1 MSLALATLCHVT
13 AAPTTTASTTIKFEA
28 RLRPF
33 GSGLKRVSNTAN
45 QSSLSGAWGNISAP
59 WPTPRFP
66 APAETAPNPS
76 LNPTVTLTFTP
87 DSTPTPN
94 PNPNPNPNSNSNPNL
109 YPNP

>member
-59 WPTPRFP
+59 WPTPCFP
-66 APAETAPNPS
+66 APAVIVPNPRPGLTS
-76 LNPTVTLTFTP
+76 SPDSSPNANPT
-87 DSTPTPN
+87 PTQP
-94 PNPNPNPNSNSNPNL
+94 
-109 YPNP
+109 

>member
-1 MSLALATLCHVT
+1 MPPMSLALATLCHVT

-59 WPTPRFP
+59 WPTLCFP
-66 APAETAPNPS
+66 GPAVTDPNLSPNPS
-76 LNPTVTLTFTP
+76 LAL
-87 DSTPTPN
+87 
-94 PNPNPNPNSNSNPNL
+94 L
-109 YPNP
+109 

>member
-1 MSLALATLCHVT
+1 MPPMSLALATLCHVT

-59 WPTPRFP
+59 WPTPCFP
-66 APAETAPNPS
+66 AS
-76 LNPTVTLTFTP
+76 SVTV
-87 DSTPTPN
+87 PN
-94 PNPNPNPNSNSNPNL
+94 PNPNPDLSP
-109 YPNP
+109 